1 MAAQKGDNH
10 ESSQLATQE
19 RESKIN
25 SSMGSVG
32 AFDNSP
38 LHLTVE
44 KLNGKNYRE
53 WAQAIKLVIDGKGKL
68 GFLTASHWQ
77 NLHVP
82 PDDKGCDTGNIL
94 RCQECFPNLRTQDA
108 ALADEARRSGS
119 HGTLHRDV
127 GFVTRTRCQ
136 LRRGMGVHG

>member
-53 WAQAIKLVIDGKGKL
+53 WAQAIKLIINGKGKL
-68 GFLTASHWQ
+68 GFLTGKTRRPPPTDAVASQKWQ
-77 NLHVP
+77 SENSFITSCSINSMKPTIGKTYMFLLMCGMRYGKHTP
-82 PDDKGCDTGNIL
+82 MPRMLPKSLNSRHGS
-94 RCQECFPNLRTQDA
+94 
-108 ALADEARRSGS
+108 RR
-119 HGTLHRDV
+119 
-127 GFVTRTRCQ
+127 
-136 LRRGMGVHG
+136 